1 MQYLSTRGYKEKL
14 SSAGAIEKGIAQ
26 DGGLFVPEN
35 IPKFNIEELKGLVF
49 SSYED
54 KAVAVL
60 KKYLTDYTEEELR
73 EAAKE
78 AYKKDDL
85 ANNIVG
91 FSSAEPAPLVKINS
105 QKALLKDMHILEL
118 FHGPTSAFKDMALQI
133 LPHILTKALKKTGEK
148 SDVVILVATSGD
160 TGKAALE
167 GFKDVDRIKII
178 VFYPEEGV
186 SDIQKLQMLTQA
198 GNNVDVIAVKGNFD
212 DAQNGVKEIFTSEEF
227 SKELYAKGYK
237 LSSANS
243 INWGRLVPQI
253 VYYFSA
259 YLDLV
264 KNKEI
269 ELGDKVNFSVP
280 TGNFGNI
287 LALYYAKSMGLPVGK
302 LICASN
308 KNNILTDF
316 LETGVYDRN
325 RHFYKT
331 YSPSMDILISSNLE
345 RLLYQIVN
353 EDTDKVAELME
364 SLKTNGKYELESK
377 YLDLIKKD
385 FFPSWA
391 DDEKTL
397 KIIEEEFGDS
407 KYPLDPHTAV
417 AFNAAKEYRRETA
430 DFAPLVVV
438 STASPYKFSDTVL
451 KALDKNKYELLKET
465 LEFAILK
472 ALFEKIQMPV
482 PFVLGELEHQNV
494 IHKKVCNKEE
504 MKDFVLKS
512 VDK

>member
-1 MQYLSTRGYKEKL
+1 MQYLSTRGYKDKF
-14 SSAGAIEKGIAQ
+14 SAAAAIEKGIAQ
-26 DGGLFVPEN
+26 DGGLFVPEY
-35 IPKFNIEELKGLVF
+35 IPTFAKEELQGLIL

-54 KAVAVL
+54 RAVAVL

-78 AYKKDDL
+78 AYKKNDL
-85 ANNIVG
+85 NNNVVG
-91 FSSAEPAPLVKINS
+91 FSSEEPAPLVKLKS
-105 QKALLKDMHILEL
+105 DKAVLKDLHILEL

-133 LPHILTKALKKTGEK
+133 LPHLLTKALEKTGEK

-167 GFKDVDRIKII
+167 GFRDVERIKII

-186 SDIQKLQMLTQA
+186 SDIQKLQMLTQE
-198 GNNVDVIAVKGNFD
+198 GNNVEVIAVRGNFD
-212 DAQNGVKEIFTSEEF
+212 DAQNGVKEIFTSEDF
-227 SKELYAKGYK
+227 NQELLTKGYK

-269 ELGDKVNFSVP
+269 ELGEKVNFSVP

-287 LALYYAKSMGLPVGK
+287 LALYYAKLMGLPVGK

-316 LETGVYDRN
+316 LKTGVYDRN

-345 RLLYQIVN
+345 RLLYQITK
-353 EDTDKVAELME
+353 EDTSKVAELME
-364 SLKTNGKYELESK
+364 SLKTEGKYAVEPE
-377 YLDLIKKD
+377 YLKKIQED

-397 KIIEEEFGDS
+397 EVIEEEFADS
-407 KYPLDPHTAV
+407 GYPLDPHTAV
-417 AFNAAKEYRRETA
+417 AFNAAKEYRKATA

-451 KALDKNKYELLKET
+451 NALDKNKYEELKT
-465 LEFAILK
+465 TSEFAILK
-472 ALFEKIQMPV
+472 ALFAKIKMPV
-482 PFVLGELEHQNV
+482 PFGLANLENQN
-494 IHKKVCNKEE
+494 ILHKKVCNKEE
-504 MKDFVLKS
+504 MKEFVLQS
-512 VDK
+512 LV